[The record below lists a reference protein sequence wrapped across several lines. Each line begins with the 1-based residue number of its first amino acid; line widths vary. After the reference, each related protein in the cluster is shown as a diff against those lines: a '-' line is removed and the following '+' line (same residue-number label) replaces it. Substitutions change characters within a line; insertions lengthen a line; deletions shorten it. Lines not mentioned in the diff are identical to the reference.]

1 MGTAQQENPVAQF
14 KATSFEVSLTCE
26 EARILAQ
33 GLEALRREYD
43 EIAYSA
49 TILTRLENFVR
60 TSISSCRNKC
70 FLRRLSCST
79 PLVGGPGA
87 TPGLSYY
94 HPLRV
99 VIFIAMAIR
108 KAIAAQLS
116 NAAKALEK
124 DQTKEQA
131 GRLIQGMR
139 ISLANVIMPNI
150 PLSK

>member
-1 MGTAQQENPVAQF
+1 VQT
-14 KATSFEVSLTCE
+14 
-26 EARILAQ
+26 
-33 GLEALRREYD
+33 
-43 EIAYSA
+43 
-49 TILTRLENFVR
+49 
-60 TSISSCRNKC
+60 
-70 FLRRLSCST
+70 
-79 PLVGGPGA
+79 LVQLLPPTEGGYLQCYG
-87 TPGLSYY
+87 
-94 HPLRV
+94 
-99 VIFIAMAIR
+99 IR